1 MAGFNKAFILGR
13 VVKKPEVRVTGSGQ
27 QVANFSVA
35 VNERLGKDKE
45 KAQFFNVVA
54 WGTLGELCGQWL
66 DKGREVL
73 VEGRIDVRTV
83 EKDGIKR
90 TFWDIVARDVQFLS
104 GGKGQQGERVE
115 AAPADPFGPPPSFGN
130 EPEDMP
136 F

>member
-13 VVKKPEVRVTGSGQ
+13 VVKKPEVRVTGGGQ

-83 EKDGIKR
+83 DKDGVKR

-104 GGKGQQGERVE
+104 GGKSQQTER
-115 AAPADPFGPPPSFGN
+115 AAQDDGFGPPPAPFSA
-130 EPEDMP
+130 EDLDTMP

>member
-1 MAGFNKAFILGR
+1 MAGVNKIFILGR
-13 VVKKPEVRVTGSGQ
+13 VVKKPEVRVTGGGQ

-45 KAQFFNVVA
+45 KTTFFNIVC
-54 WGTLGELCGQWL
+54 WGNLGELCGQWL

-73 VEGRIDVRTV
+73 VEGRVDSRQV
-83 EKDGIKR
+83 EKDGVKR

-104 GGKGQQGERVE
+104 GGKGQQGERG
-115 AAPADPFGPPPSFGN
+115 APVDDGFGAPPAPFPVDDDS
-130 EPEDMP
+130 MP

>member
-1 MAGFNKAFILGR
+1 MAGVNKVFILGR
-13 VVKKPEVRVTGSGQ
+13 VVKKPEIRVTGGGQ

-45 KAQFFNVVA
+45 KTTFFNIVC
-54 WGTLGELCGQWL
+54 WGNLGELCGQWL

-73 VEGRIDVRTV
+73 VEGRIDSRQV

-90 TFWDIVARDVQFLS
+90 TFWDVVARDVQFLS
-104 GGKGQQGERVE
+104 GGKGQQGERG
-115 AAPADPFGPPPSFGN
+115 APVDDGFGAPPAPFPSD
-130 EPEDMP
+130 DMP

>member
-1 MAGFNKAFILGR
+1 MAGVNKVFILGR
-13 VVKKPEVRVTGSGQ
+13 VVKKPEVRVTGGGQ

-45 KAQFFNVVA
+45 KTTFFNVVA
-54 WGTLGELCGQWL
+54 WGNLGELCGQWL

-73 VEGRIDVRTV
+73 VEGRIDSRQV

-90 TFWDIVARDVQFLS
+90 TFWDVVARDVQFLS
-104 GGKGQQGERVE
+104 GGKGQQGERG
-115 AAPADPFGPPPSFGN
+115 APVDDGFGAPPAPFPVDDS
-130 EPEDMP
+130 DMP

>member
-1 MAGFNKAFILGR
+1 MAGYNKAFILGR
-13 VVKKPEVRVTGSGQ
+13 VVKKPEVRVTGGGQ

-73 VEGRIDVRTV
+73 VEGRIDVRQV
-83 EKDGIKR
+83 EKDGVKR

-104 GGKGQQGERVE
+104 GGKGQQTER
-115 AAPADPFGPPPSFGN
+115 ATQDDGFGPPPAPF
-130 EPEDMP
+130 PVDDDMP

>member
-1 MAGFNKAFILGR
+1 MAGYNKAFILGR
-13 VVKKPEVRVTGSGQ
+13 VVKKPEVRVTGGGQ

-73 VEGRIDVRTV
+73 VEGRIDVRLV
-83 EKDGIKR
+83 EKDGVKR

-104 GGKGQQGERVE
+104 GGKGQQSERVE
-115 AAPADPFGPPPSFGN
+115 AAPTDPFGPPPSFGN
-130 EPEDMP
+130 EPDDMP